1 MSVKMEGV
9 PKFATEREEAE
20 WWDANPNLVVK
31 LFERAEAEG
40 KITRGTTA
48 KRLGLSTTATTI
60 RLSNDDLARA
70 RAQAETRGLRYQTYL
85 KMLLHEALAQE
96 QKPKETVSPMP
107 RVQPQARRPVRKQS
121 PAAARSRAV

>member
-1 MSVKMEGV
+1 MSVKVEGV

-48 KRLGLSTTATTI
+48 RRLGLSTTATTI
-60 RLSNDDLARA
+60 RLSNDDLAKA
-70 RAQAETRGLRYQTYL
+70 RTQAEAKGLRYQTYL

-96 QKPKETVSPMP
+96 SKETSSSSRRP
-107 RVQPQARRPVRKQS
+107 QPQAQRPARKQTL
-121 PAAARSRAV
+121 AAARSRAV